1 MVTKMDWRIR
11 EFQELDSTN
20 QTLQELSAKE
30 KEGLVV
36 VADRQRLGRGRRGRT
51 WESQEGNAY
60 FSLLLKPQTDTKAAP
75 MLTLVAAYSLAK
87 YLRSKMVDC
96 EIKWPNDLVVN
107 GKKICGILT
116 EMTLDGSRIAAVIVG
131 IGVNLVPGTIPPELC
146 DVATSIEEA
155 CGVRLTRQELI
166 RGFLEE
172 FERNYQIFL
181 RTENLQE
188 LSADYN
194 SLLVNCGREVRVL
207 EPGNEY
213 QAKALGINE
222 NGELIVCMEDGT
234 QKTIYAGEV
243 SVRGCLGY
251 V

>member
-1 MVTKMDWRIR
+1 MDWRIR

-20 QTLQELSAKE
+20 QTLQELSGKE

-36 VADRQRLGRGRRGRT
+36 VADRQRFGRGRRGRI

-60 FSLLLKPQTDTKAAP
+60 FSLLLEPQIDTNAAP

-87 YLRSKMVDC
+87 HLQSNKVAC
-96 EIKWPNDLVVN
+96 GIKWPNDLVVN

-116 EMTLDGSRIAAVIVG
+116 EMTLNGSRIDSVIVG
-131 IGVNLVPGTIPPELC
+131 IGVNLALGTIPPDLY

-155 CGVRLTRQELI
+155 CGIRLTRQELI
-166 RGFLEE
+166 VGFLEE
-172 FERNYQIFL
+172 FEKNYQIFL
-181 RTENLQE
+181 RTENLQG
-188 LSADYN
+188 LRADYN

-213 QAKALGINE
+213 QAKALGIND

-234 QKTIYAGEV
+234 QKAIYAGEV

>member
-1 MVTKMDWRIR
+1 
-11 EFQELDSTN
+11 
-20 QTLQELSAKE
+20 
-30 KEGLVV
+30 
-36 VADRQRLGRGRRGRT
+36 
-51 WESQEGNAY
+51 
-60 FSLLLKPQTDTKAAP
+60 

-87 YLRSKMVDC
+87 YLRNKMVAC

-116 EMTLDGSRIAAVIVG
+116 EMMLDESRIAAIIVG
-131 IGVNLVPGTIPPELC
+131 IGVNLVQGTIPPELY

-155 CGVRLTRQELI
+155 CDVRLTRQELI

-172 FERNYQIFL
+172 FEKNYQIFL

-188 LSADYN
+188 LCADYN
-194 SLLVNCGREVRVL
+194 TLLVNCGREVRVL
-207 EPGNEY
+207 EPENEY
-213 QAKALGINE
+213 QAMALGINE
-222 NGELIVCMEDGT
+222 NGELLVHMEDGT
-234 QKTIYAGEV
+234 QKAIYAGEV

>member
-1 MVTKMDWRIR
+1 MGTKMEWRIR
-11 EFQELDSTN
+11 EFSELDSTN
-20 QTLQELSAKE
+20 QTVQELGNME
-30 KEGLVV
+30 TEGLVV

-60 FSLLLKPQTDTKAAP
+60 FSLLLKPQIETGAAP

-87 YLRSKMVDC
+87 YLQSRKVTC
-96 EIKWPNDLVVN
+96 EIKWPNDLVMN

-116 EMTLDGSRIAAVIVG
+116 EMALDGSQIAAVIVG
-131 IGVNLVPGTIPPELC
+131 IGVNLVPGTISSELG

-155 CGVRLTRQELI
+155 CGIRLTRQELLS
-166 RGFLEE
+166 GFLEE
-172 FERNYQIFL
+172 FGKNYQRFL
-181 RTENLQE
+181 KTENLQE
-188 LSADYN
+188 LCANYN

-207 EPGNEY
+207 EPGHEY

-222 NGELIVCMEDGT
+222 NGELLVRMEDGT
-234 QKTIYAGEV
+234 QKAIYAGEV